1 MPNIQLAG
9 FPRPGKCP
17 GKCHVLEMS
26 WKCPGIQFVLG
37 KSWKMICPGKCPGIL
52 VAPSTKTYIHFQ
64 MFKLIIYILTSHSNF
79 ITINFIL
86 TIQKMALAKNFIK
99 TSVSQTVGRDPKVGR
114 EALPSGSPI
123 FLGKLQIFVIQ

>member
-1 MPNIQLAG
+1 MKPFDIKTG

-52 VAPSTKTYIHFQ
+52 VAPSTKTYIHFK

-79 ITINFIL
+79 ITINFIPHHSEDG
-86 TIQKMALAKNFIK
+86 A
-99 TSVSQTVGRDPKVGR
+99 S
-114 EALPSGSPI
+114 
-123 FLGKLQIFVIQ
+123 